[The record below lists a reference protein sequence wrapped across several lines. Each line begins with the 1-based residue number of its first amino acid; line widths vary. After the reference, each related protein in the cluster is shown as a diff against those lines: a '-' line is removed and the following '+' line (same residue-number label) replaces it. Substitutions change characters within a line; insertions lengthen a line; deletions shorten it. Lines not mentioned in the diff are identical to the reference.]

1 MGGFLRILAYLKRY
15 KTLTFLNVIFNVL
28 TVIFGLF
35 SVAMLIPF
43 LSLLFETDTTEMA
56 VAPPI
61 PEFQLSI
68 DYLVGLGKHHFV
80 QYIIQHGKF
89 ATLGLVCGVIIVV
102 FLLKNLFRYLAQ
114 FVMAPIRNGVVLDI
128 RNRVYQKVTSL
139 PLSFFSKERRGD
151 LMARMTQDVQEVE
164 YGIIATLETM
174 IVEPVTIILSL
185 GFMFYLSPQLTLFV
199 LIMIL
204 ITALIIG
211 RIGKSLKRASKK
223 GQAKMG
229 ELVSLIDET
238 LLGLKIMKAFTAERR
253 LEARFDKENRAYMD
267 IMNRMLRRKFA
278 SSPLTEFLAIVIL
291 VIVLWYGGKMVLA
304 PDGVTNKILPE
315 VFIGFMVIFSQL
327 IPPAKNFSSAY
338 YNIQKGLASHER
350 IETILDAT
358 SEVTDSP
365 DAKPIDRFEH
375 QIEYKNVSFAYYNFD
390 NHPVLQNINVVIK
403 KGKML
408 ALVGSSGSGK
418 TTFAD
423 MLPRFYDVLK
433 GGILIDGIDT
443 REYKLRELR
452 KLMGIV
458 TQEPVLF
465 NDSVHNNITFGMDG
479 DVPREEVIRA
489 AKIANAHEFI
499 DRLEHGYDTNIGDRG
514 TKLSGGERQRLTI
527 ARAVLSDPPI
537 LILDEATSSL
547 DTKSEKLVQEAIYKL
562 MENRTTIVI
571 AHRLSTIQYA
581 DEILVMQS
589 GEIIERGNHISL
601 MAKGGAYKKLVDLQA
616 F

>member
-15 KTLTFLNVIFNVL
+15 KWLTFLNVVFNVL

-35 SVAMLIPF
+35 SIAMLIPF
-43 LSLLFETDTTEMA
+43 LSLLFETDATEMT
-56 VAPPI
+56 VAPALP
-61 PEFQLSI
+61 PFAFSI
-68 DYLVGLGKHHFV
+68 DYLVGLGRHHFIN
-80 QYIIQHGKF
+80 YIIQHGKF
-89 ATLGLVCGVIIVV
+89 ATLSLVCVVIIIV

-114 FVMAPIRNGVVLDI
+114 FVMAPIRNGVVVDI
-128 RNRVYQKVTSL
+128 RNRVYNKVTSL
-139 PLSFFSKERRGD
+139 PLSFFNKERRGD
-151 LMARMTQDVQEVE
+151 LLTRMTQDVQEVE

-174 IVEPVTIILSL
+174 IVEPITILLSL

-204 ITALIIG
+204 ITGLIIG

-229 ELVSLIDET
+229 ELVSIIDET

-253 LEARFDKENRAYMD
+253 LEARFDKENRAYMG

-278 SSPLTEFLAIVIL
+278 SSPLTEFLAIIIL

-304 PDGVTNKILPE
+304 PDGMSNKILPE

-350 IETILDAT
+350 IETILNAT
-358 SEVTDSP
+358 SEVTDNA
-365 DAKPIDRFEH
+365 DAKPIARFEQ
-375 QIEYKNVSFAYYNFD
+375 QIEFKNVSFAYYNFD

-433 GGILIDGIDT
+433 GEILIDGIDT
-443 REYKLRELR
+443 RQYKLRDLR

-458 TQEPVLF
+458 TQEPILF
-465 NDSVHNNITFGMDG
+465 NDTVHNNITFGMDG
-479 DVPREEVIRA
+479 EISREEVIRA
-489 AKIANAHEFI
+489 AKIANAHDFI
-499 DRLEHGYDTNIGDRG
+499 ERLENGYDTNIGDRG
-514 TKLSGGERQRLTI
+514 GKLSGGERQRLTI
-527 ARAVLSDPPI
+527 ARAVMNDPPI

-581 DEILVMQS
+581 DEILVMQ
-589 GEIIERGNHISL
+589 GGQIIERGNHISL
-601 MAKGGAYKKLVDLQA
+601 MAKGGAYNKLVELQA

>member
-15 KTLTFLNVIFNVL
+15 KGLTFLNVLFNIF
-28 TVIFGLF
+28 TVVFGLF
-35 SVAMLIPF
+35 SIAMLIPF
-43 LSLLFETDTTEMA
+43 LSLLFETDATEMA
-56 VAPPI
+56 VAPPL
-61 PEFQLSI
+61 PEFELSV
-68 DYLVGLGKHHFV
+68 DYLVGLGQHHFID
-80 QYIIQHGKF
+80 YIIQHGKF
-89 ATLGLVCGVIIVV
+89 ATLSMVCVVIIIV

-114 FVMAPIRNGVVLDI
+114 YVMAPIRNGVVLDI
-128 RNRVYQKVTSL
+128 RNRVYNKVTSL

-174 IVEPVTIILSL
+174 IVEPITILLSL

-204 ITALIIG
+204 ITGLIIG

-229 ELVSLIDET
+229 ELVSIIDET

-253 LEARFDKENRAYMD
+253 LEVRFGKENRAYMG

-291 VIVLWYGGKMVLA
+291 VVVLWYGGKLVLA
-304 PDGVTNKILPE
+304 PDGVTDKILPE

-327 IPPAKNFSSAY
+327 IPPAKNFSTAY

-350 IETILDAT
+350 IETILNAT
-358 SEVTDSP
+358 SEVADST
-365 DAKPIDRFEH
+365 DAKPIARFEQ

-390 NHPVLQNINVVIK
+390 NQPVLQNINVVIK

-433 GGILIDGIDT
+433 GEIQIDGTDI
-443 REYKLRELR
+443 RHYKLRDLR

-458 TQEPVLF
+458 TQEPILF
-465 NDSVHNNITFGMDG
+465 NDTVHNNITFGMDG
-479 DVPREEVIRA
+479 EVSREEVIRA
-489 AKIANAHEFI
+489 AKIANAHDFI
-499 DRLEHGYDTNIGDRG
+499 ERLEYGYDTNIGDRG
-514 TKLSGGERQRLTI
+514 SKLSGGERQRLTI
-527 ARAVLSDPPI
+527 ARAVMNDPPI

-589 GEIIERGNHISL
+589 GQVIERGNHISL